1 MKLGRRFWL
10 WLAILYAGTLA
21 VVTAVL
27 VTLGAG
33 LEPAEEAALQR
44 VLDERAPALVFALV
58 LLGFVWFGIVRWF
71 NRRYPQAARRLAEQ
85 TRVVLAANP
94 EYRVA
99 GGGAPEL
106 GEAAHAINQLA
117 EAYHRALGDLEAR
130 SAEARAQVEEER
142 NRLAALMSEL
152 TEGVLVCNIEG
163 RILLYNERARR
174 LLVPKGAARAQY
186 VPLGLG
192 RSVFALLDRDQ
203 VAHALDKVQQRL
215 AQGEERPV
223 TRFVAS
229 VAQGALLRVVVTPF
243 FDADARVA
251 GMVFTLDDVT
261 GLLGREG
268 QRLALLHSLAAGLRA
283 PVANVRAAAENLVAF
298 PEMEDARRAQFAQIV
313 AAEAGV
319 LSGRLNTAMAE
330 YADAL
335 KASLTLEDMSVA
347 DLVSVARRRIETA
360 LELPTR
366 ADEVADDLWVRV
378 DSFAFVQGLAYVA
391 GRLRD
396 EYGIREVRFRAQASG
411 GFAELDLVWTGAIVA
426 SDALSLWELQ
436 PMRIGGDETPLTLK
450 DVFERHGGEA
460 WAQAHKQSHTAWFR
474 FLLPLG
480 EPVASAAAGPA
491 AVDSRPEYYDF
502 DLFGRIEASREL
514 EERRLAELT
523 YTVFD
528 TETTGLQPSAGDEII
543 SIGAVRI
550 VNGRLLKQ
558 EVFEQLVNPQRPLD
572 PASARIH
579 GIEARALADQP
590 TIDGVLPAFY
600 RFCEDTVLVA
610 HNAAFDMRF
619 IELKEQVAGIRFS
632 QPVLDTLLLS
642 AAVHPTLED
651 HRLES
656 IAERLGV
663 RVIGRHTAL
672 GDALVTAEVFLRLL
686 ALLAERGIETL
697 GAALEASRDTYYAR
711 LRY

>member
-1 MKLGRRFWL
+1 MKLDRRAWL
-10 WLAILYAGTLA
+10 WLGAAWAATLA
-21 VVTAVL
+21 VVAAL
-27 VTLGAG
+27 LATLGAG
-33 LEPAEEAALQR
+33 LEPAEAAVFRR
-44 VLDERAPALVFALV
+44 VLDERAPALAFGLA
-58 LLGFVWFGIVRWF
+58 LLGFAWFGIVRWVAE
-71 NRRYPQAARRLAEQ
+71 RYPRAVRRLAEQ
-85 TRVVLAANP
+85 TRVVLGANP
-94 EYRVA
+94 GYRVA
-99 GGGAPEL
+99 ADGVPEL
-106 GEAAHAINQLA
+106 AEAAHAVNQLA

-130 SAEARAQVEEER
+130 SAEARARVEEER

-152 TEGVLVCNIEG
+152 SEGVLVCNVEG

-174 LLVPKGAARAQY
+174 LLTPEAAAHPQY
-186 VPLGLG
+186 IPLGLG
-192 RSVFALLDRDQ
+192 RSVFAALDRDQ

-223 TRFVAS
+223 TRFVAA
-229 VAQGALLRVVVTPF
+229 VARDALARVAVAPF
-243 FDADARVA
+243 FDADARLA

-268 QRLALLHSLAAGLRA
+268 ERLALLHSLAAGLRG

-298 PEMEDARRAQFAQIV
+298 PEMDDDRRAQFAQIV
-313 AAEAGV
+313 AGESLV
-319 LSGRLNTAMAE
+319 LSDRLNAAMRE
-330 YADAL
+330 YADGL
-335 KASLTLEDMSVA
+335 KAGFALEDMSVTE
-347 DLVSVARRRIETA
+347 LVSVARRRIEAT
-360 LELPTR
+360 LDLPAR
-366 ADEVADDLWVRV
+366 AEEVADGLWVRV
-378 DSFAFVQGLAYVA
+378 DSFAFVQGLAFLA

-396 EYGIREVRFRAQASG
+396 EYGVREVRLRAAASG
-411 GFAELDLVWTGAIVA
+411 GFAAVDLVWSGAIVA
-426 SDALSLWELQ
+426 SDALALWELQ
-436 PMRIGGDETPLTLK
+436 PMRIGADETPLTLK
-450 DVFERHGGEA
+450 DVLERHGGEV
-460 WAQAHKQSHTAWFR
+460 WTEAHKQSHTAWFR
-474 FLLPLG
+474 LLLPLG
-480 EPVASAAAGPA
+480 EPVAAAARQP
-491 AVDSRPEYYDF
+491 VLDSRPEYYDF
-502 DLFGRIEASREL
+502 DLFGRIESSREL
-514 EERRLAELT
+514 EDRRLAELT

-558 EVFEQLVNPQRPLD
+558 EVFEQLVNPRRPLD
-572 PASARIH
+572 PESARVH
-579 GIEARALADQP
+579 GIEAQALADQP
-590 TIDGVLPAFY
+590 TIERVLPAFH

-619 IELKEQVAGIRFS
+619 IELKERTAGVRFT

-663 RVIGRHTAL
+663 RVIGRHTAV
-672 GDALVTAEVFLRLL
+672 GDAMVTAEVFLRLL
-686 ALLAERGIETL
+686 RLLAERGIGTL

>member
-1 MKLGRRFWL
+1 MKLDRRLWL
-10 WLAILYAGTLA
+10 WVAVCYLATLA
-21 VVTAVL
+21 LVAGVL
-27 VTLGAG
+27 ATLGAG
-33 LEPAEEAALQR
+33 LAADEQAVFQR
-44 VLDERAPALVFALV
+44 VLNERAPALVFALV
-58 LLGFVWFGIVRWF
+58 LLAFVWFGIARWF
-71 NRRYPQAARRLAEQ
+71 AGRYPQAARRLAEQ

-94 EYRVA
+94 GYRVA
-99 GGGAPEL
+99 ADGAPEFA
-106 GEAAHAINQLA
+106 EAADAINQLA

-130 SAEARAQVEEER
+130 SREARAEVEAER

-152 TEGVLVCNIEG
+152 TEGVLVCNAEG
-163 RILLYNERARR
+163 RILLYNERARG
-174 LLVPKGAARAQY
+174 LLAPKGAMAPRHP
-186 VPLGLG
+186 PLGLG

-229 VAQGALLRVVVTPF
+229 VAGGALLRVVVTPF
-243 FDADARVA
+243 SDAGARVA

-268 QRLALLHSLAAGLRA
+268 QRLALLHSLAAGLRS

-298 PEMEDARRAQFAQIV
+298 PEMDEARRAQFAGIV
-313 AAEAGV
+313 ATESGI
-319 LSGRLNTAMAE
+319 LSGRLNTAMTE

-360 LELPTR
+360 LDLPTR
-366 ADEVADDLWVRV
+366 ADEVAEDLWVRV
-378 DSFAFVQGLAYVA
+378 DSFAFVQALAYVA
-391 GRLRD
+391 ARLRE
-396 EYGIREVRFRAQASG
+396 EYGIRDVRFRAQASG
-411 GFAELDLVWTGAIVA
+411 GFAALDLVWTGAIVA
-426 SDALSLWELQ
+426 SDAFSLWELQ
-436 PMRIGGDETPLTLK
+436 PMRIGADETPLTLK
-450 DVFERHGGEA
+450 DVLERHGGEA
-460 WAQAHKQSHTAWFR
+460 WTQSHKPSHTAWFR

-480 EPVASAAAGPA
+480 ERVAATAAGPA
-491 AVDSRPEYYDF
+491 VAGSRPEYYDF
-502 DLFGRIEASREL
+502 DLFGRIETSREL
-514 EERRLAELT
+514 EDRRLAELT

-550 VNGRLLKQ
+550 VNARLLKQ
-558 EVFEQLVNPQRPLD
+558 EFFEQLVNPRRPLD
-572 PASARIH
+572 PDSARIH
-579 GIEARALADQP
+579 GIDAQALADQP
-590 TIDGVLPAFY
+590 TIDGVLPVFH

-619 IELKEQVAGIRFS
+619 IELKEQASGVRFT

-672 GDALVTAEVFLRLL
+672 GDALLTAEVFLRLL
-686 ALLAERGIETL
+686 ALLGERGVETL
-697 GAALEASRDTYYAR
+697 GAALAASRETYYAR